1 MASRAADMNIAGL
14 PQAEAPHRVWWTA
27 GELAEL
33 ALPGLPGDKRSINR
47 RAQEERWTMRTGAD
61 GALLVRPRAGRGGGV
76 EYHLSLL
83 PPAARLELARRGLTG
98 ERPTPMPVADDIGG
112 WRWYEA
118 QAGKVHAEAE
128 RRLRIVSE
136 IELLEQAGMTRTAAV
151 AEASAR
157 HGVAKATLWNWLRL
171 VDGVAAQNRLPALAP
186 RRKGGG
192 CEAAIDPFLWTYFK
206 SDCLRPSGQSLASCY
221 ERTADKAREMGLS
234 LPSERTMRRRLE
246 AEVDPRIMK
255 LLREGEEALRR
266 SLPAQRR
273 TVEHLHAL
281 EIVNLDGHLFDVR
294 VTPPDGGAP
303 VRPMGIFIQD
313 VRSSMML
320 AWRLALSE
328 NACSTRLAF
337 ADVFRKYGIP
347 RSAVMD
353 NGRAF
358 NSKWL
363 TGGAPFR
370 FRGKIKDSDPTGLL
384 VALGIEVHPTIPYRG
399 QSKPIERAF
408 GDLINRIARAPECDG
423 AYTGSD
429 PTKKP
434 HNYGTRAMAWDDFE
448 RHVAIQVARH
458 NAKLGRRG
466 RDYNGRSFEQVFAAT
481 WSDSVIRKATDE
493 DLRKALLTAEQVRVN
508 AQTGEIA
515 LFGNRYW
522 SEECGR
528 LHGQRVTVRF
538 DPEQLKGEV
547 YLYDQAG
554 VFLTAA
560 QLIADTGFDD
570 VAGAKATAKRWAD
583 YRRRIR
589 DAAEAEQLLA
599 AEELAAMQAAPAVPI
614 DLPEPAAIR
623 PIRHRGQVAAAL
635 NPAPQIATSR
645 DRENR
650 IFGALRLI
658 EGGE

>member
-1 MASRAADMNIAGL
+1 MTKVHAYRSQAAFAG
-14 PQAEAPHRVWWTA
+14 RDWWTA
-27 GELAEL
+27 AELAEL
-33 ALPGLPGDKRSINR
+33 ALPGLAGDKRSINR
-47 RAQEERWTMRTGAD
+47 RAQEERWSMRTGAD
-61 GALLVRPRAGRGGGV
+61 GGLLVRPRAGRGGGV
-76 EYHLSLL
+76 EMHVSLL
-83 PPAARLELARRGLTG
+83 PPAARLEMARRGLTG
-98 ERPTPMPVADDIGG
+98 ERPAPEPVETDVGG
-112 WRWYEA
+112 WRWYNA
-118 QAGKVHAEAE
+118 QPDKVRAEAE
-128 RRLRIVSE
+128 RRLRIVNE
-136 IELLEQAGMTRTAAV
+136 IDLLEQAGVTRTAAV
-151 AEASAR
+151 ADTSGR
-157 HGVAKATLWNWLRL
+157 HGVGKATLWNWLRAI
-171 VDGVAAQNRLPALAP
+171 DGLGTHDRLPALAP
-186 RRKGGG
+186 RRRGGG
-192 CEAAIDPFLWTYFK
+192 SDAEIDPLLWTFFK
-206 SDCLRPSGQSLASCY
+206 SDCLRPSGQSLSSCY
-221 ERTADKAREMGLS
+221 ERAADKAREMGLS
-234 LPSERTMRRRLE
+234 LPCERTMRRRLA

-266 SLPAQRR
+266 SIPAQRR

-281 EIVNLDGHLFDVR
+281 EMVNLDGHLFDVM
-294 VTPPDGGAP
+294 VVSPETGKP

-320 AWRLALSE
+320 GWRLALSE

-347 RSAVMD
+347 RSVVMD

-384 VALGIEVHPTIPYRG
+384 IALGIEVHPTIPYRG

-408 GDLINRIARAPECDG
+408 GDLVNRIARAPECDG
-423 AYTGSD
+423 AYTGNNPSN
-429 PTKKP
+429 KP
-434 HNYGTRAMAWDDFE
+434 HNYGTRIVEWADFE

-458 NAKLGRRG
+458 NARMGRRG
-466 RDYNGRSFEQVFAAT
+466 RDYAGRSFEQVFAAT

-538 DPEQLKGEV
+538 DPEQLKGEI

-554 VFLTAA
+554 VFLTVA
-560 QLIADTGFDD
+560 QLIADSGFDD

-583 YRRRIR
+583 YRRRVR

-599 AEELAAMQAAPAVPI
+599 AEALAAMQAAPTMPI
-614 DLPEPAAIR
+614 DMPEPAAIR
-623 PIRHRGQVAAAL
+623 PVRHRGQTVAAL
-635 NPAPQIATSR
+635 KPAPQIEANR
-645 DRENR
+645 NRENR